1 MLQNRNGMMA
11 ALIIADV
18 TCWSALIFLA
28 FKWATCQEIIM
39 NDELLNIL
47 LTESDVNMIMDILL
61 DSNNLSPETQ
71 DLAHDLMEQVARQD
85 DGWDLNPTDLNGRTF
100 TIAEDD
106 FIDAGIQAREQA
118 KATSMAADRRTM
130 RFTRSD
136 TDEREPSEQQRVDI
150 WDRPNDPLKW

>member
-1 MLQNRNGMMA
+1 
-11 ALIIADV
+11 
-18 TCWSALIFLA
+18 
-28 FKWATCQEIIM
+28 M

-47 LTESDVNMIMDILL
+47 LTESEVNMVMDLLL

-85 DGWDLNPTDLNGRTF
+85 DPDWVIDREPTEIAEGSTF
-100 TIAEDD
+100 TVAEDD
-106 FIDAGIQAREQA
+106 FINAGIQAREQA
-118 KATSMAADRRTM
+118 KATSMAASRRTM

>member
-1 MLQNRNGMMA
+1 
-11 ALIIADV
+11 
-18 TCWSALIFLA
+18 
-28 FKWATCQEIIM
+28 M

-47 LTESDVNMIMDILL
+47 LTESEVNMVMDLLL

-85 DGWDLNPTDLNGRTF
+85 DPDWVIDREPTEIAEGSTF
-100 TIAEDD
+100 TVAEDD
-106 FIDAGIQAREQA
+106 FINAGIQAREQA

>member
-1 MLQNRNGMMA
+1 
-11 ALIIADV
+11 
-18 TCWSALIFLA
+18 
-28 FKWATCQEIIM
+28 M
-39 NDELLNIL
+39 NDEVLNIL

-85 DGWDLNPTDLNGRTF
+85 DPDWDLEPTDLNGRTF
-100 TIAEDD
+100 SIAEDD

-118 KATSMAADRRTM
+118 KATSMAASRRTM
-130 RFTRSD
+130 RFTRSA

>member
-1 MLQNRNGMMA
+1 
-11 ALIIADV
+11 
-18 TCWSALIFLA
+18 
-28 FKWATCQEIIM
+28 M
-39 NDELLNIL
+39 NDEVLNIL

-85 DGWDLNPTDLNGRTF
+85 DGWDLDPTDLNGRTF

-136 TDEREPSEQQRVDI
+136 TDEREASEVQRHDL
-150 WDRPNDPLKW
+150 WDRPNDPTKW

>member
-1 MLQNRNGMMA
+1 
-11 ALIIADV
+11 
-18 TCWSALIFLA
+18 
-28 FKWATCQEIIM
+28 M

-47 LTESDVNMIMDILL
+47 LTESDVNMILDILL

-85 DGWDLNPTDLNGRTF
+85 DPDWDLEPTDLNGRTF
-100 TIAEDD
+100 SIAEDD

-136 TDEREPSEQQRVDI
+136 TDERETSEVQRHDL
-150 WDRPNDPLKW
+150 WDRPNDPTKW